1 MNIEDD
7 AGNIT
12 EVRTGAFV
20 SLSSQ
25 KKNKDD
31 SGYGTRIKV
40 CELPLPTQGLR
51 LDFECE

>member
-1 MNIEDD
+1 MYIEDD

-31 SGYGTRIKV
+31 SRYGSKV
-40 CELPLPTQGLR
+40 RVCDLPLPTEGLR
-51 LDFECE
+51 LDFECS